1 LTSSLSLNETNKKII
16 IGREEGREGEQ
27 EGLESTGPLKDM
39 LFFSFSF
46 PSSQGPTRLP
56 EGEVKGSQTPKV
68 IRAPDWQP
76 RGELYG
82 DLQHTN
88 KLEGD

>member
-1 LTSSLSLNETNKKII
+1 MSLNETNKKII

-27 EGLESTGPLKDM
+27 EGLESTGPLTDM

-68 IRAPDWQP
+68 IRAPDWQS